1 LLKSAPR
8 SDTLCWREL
17 LRNSKRSG
25 KIGLLL
31 SAVFGVGLFPW
42 APGTVA
48 SAVAL
53 PAAFGMSRFGM
64 GGQTIFLVPAILVSA
79 WACDRAWR
87 VAGEDDP
94 SWVVIDEVMGLIVT
108 FFAVRPVGVLELALG
123 FVLFRI
129 LDVWKPGPIR
139 RMERLRGA
147 KGILM
152 DDLLAGVIAN
162 LCLQVVCLLK

>member
-1 LLKSAPR
+1 
-8 SDTLCWREL
+8 L

-31 SAVFGVGLFPW
+31 SAGFGVGFSPW

-53 PAAFGMSRFGM
+53 PAAYGM
-64 GGQTIFLVPAILVSA
+64 GRLGMEAQTIFLTLVMIIAA

-87 VAGEDDP
+87 ISGEDDP
-94 SWVVIDEVMGLIVT
+94 SWIVIDEVIGLLVT
-108 FFAVRPVGVLELALG
+108 FYAVRPVGVLELALG
-123 FVLFRI
+123 FVLFRL
-129 LDVWKPGPIR
+129 LDIWKPGPIR
-139 RMERLRGA
+139 SMERLRGGM
-147 KGILM
+147 GILM

-162 LCLQVVCLLK
+162 LCLQVVGLLR